1 MPLNYTKQY
10 FCLIIIILFS
20 CPAIV
25 AQTAV
30 YVCTTTGAWGYSYD
44 DGKPPRSTM
53 EEVKRQAL
61 KGCQNNG
68 GTNCGL
74 YYSGT
79 DAGWYAYITGGK
91 GAAFNYLVA
100 WSKVSENDAE
110 QRAREEYRKK
120 GGLDPYGATITTW
133 YVPEPTNTYTPNS
146 TFTPVKPDKGYPEY
160 LQGVAAYAQ
169 KRYYSAIDWYKEA
182 AKQGS
187 DSAMFNLAN
196 MYYRGEGTAK
206 NDSLAMY
213 WYRKAADMGVN
224 EAMYGVAML
233 YYNGEGVTRNMNK
246 AVEWLQKA
254 AAKGNK
260 NATEALKKLEEQG
273 GSGEA
278 DFQKG
283 AEAYQAKK
291 YKEALDWMMK
301 AADKGVVE
309 AMFNLGVLYY
319 QGEGTAKNDTTA
331 RSWYQKAAEKGHPT
345 AMYNLGYMYE
355 KGISVQASSVKAL
368 EWYKKAKDGNHPKAA
383 EAIERIKKA
392 DDDEWDALFGW

>member
-1 MPLNYTKQY
+1 MLPNYAKLYLYLVVST
-10 FCLIIIILFS
+10 LF
-20 CPAIV
+20 AYTNTH

-30 YVCTTTGAWGYSYD
+30 YVCPATGAWGYSYD

-53 EEVKRQAL
+53 EQVKQQAL
-61 KGCQNNG
+61 KGCQNHG

-74 YYSGT
+74 HYSGT
-79 DAGWYAYITGGK
+79 DAGWYAYITGGN
-91 GAAFNYLVA
+91 GSAFNYMVA
-100 WSKVSENDAE
+100 WSRVSQKDAE
-110 QRAREEYRKK
+110 QRVREEYRKK
-120 GGLDPYGATITTW
+120 GGLDPYGATVTTW
-133 YVPEPTNTYTPNS
+133 YVPGPSGTYTPNS
-146 TFTPVKPDKGYPEY
+146 TFTPPKDDKGYPEY
-160 LQGVAAYAQ
+160 LQGVSAYAQ

-196 MYYRGEGTAK
+196 MYYKGEGTAK
-206 NDSLAMY
+206 NDSMAMY

-233 YYNGEGVTRNMNK
+233 YYNGEGVPRDVTK

-273 GSGEA
+273 DNGQAE
-278 DFQKG
+278 FQKG

-291 YKEALDWMMK
+291 FKEALDWMKK

-319 QGEGTAKNDTTA
+319 QGEGAAKNDTTA
-331 RSWYQKAAEKGHPT
+331 RNWYQKAADKGHPT

-355 KGISVQASSVKAL
+355 KGISVAASSSKAL
-368 EWYKKAKDGNHPKAA
+368 DWYKKAKDGGHPKAA
-383 EAIERIKKA
+383 EAMERIKKA
-392 DDDEWDALFGW
+392 DDDEWDAIFGW